1 MLVVTTRREPETASL
16 GYFND
21 QVLAKRRL
29 LLRDKLSYTHT
40 KVGVRV
46 QPHQRLVLIVFPT
59 QMLKYLRFVWD
70 CDVSGSHEQST
81 S

>member
-1 MLVVTTRREPETASL
+1 MFVVTTRREPVNSITRL
-16 GYFND
+16 LQLFNV

-46 QPHQRLVLIVFPT
+46 QPHQPLVLIVFPT
-59 QMLKYLRFVWD
+59 QMIKYLRFV
-70 CDVSGSHEQST
+70 
-81 S
+81 